1 MHAFGS
7 KSRAAAMLVFTT
19 LAWGAMFAIAKTAL
33 GTLDAFW
40 LSAVRYVPAALV
52 MLAVLAFVEGP
63 AALNPKGAAWRM
75 LGYGTLGFAGFSI
88 LGFLGL
94 SQSRPEHAAIII
106 ALLPLVTAVLNWL
119 LRGRRPAPVTV
130 ASLLVAFTGVAMVVT
145 KGDLRLALHGTLH
158 ADALVL
164 AGVVCWAAYTMGA
177 ATAPAVPVPERS
189 RVRSGSATGRAK
201 VAPMSTLRYTA
212 LSMAGGAIGIA
223 IVTLVASAAGLAH
236 PPAWHA
242 VAALPLE
249 IAYLS
254 LVAGVL
260 AVLAWNGGVAV
271 LGPPNA
277 VLFINLVPLTALAI
291 GIAQG
296 HRFGRV
302 EWIGAGL
309 VIGALVVNNLA
320 TRAATPALASKPKFA

>member
-1 MHAFGS
+1 
-7 KSRAAAMLVFTT
+7 MLVFTT

-40 LSAVRYVPAALV
+40 LSAVRYVPAALI
-52 MLAVLAFVEGP
+52 MLAVLGFVEGP
-63 AALNPKGAAWRM
+63 AALVPHGAAWRL

-145 KGDLRLALHGTLH
+145 KGDVRLALH
-158 ADALVL
+158 
-164 AGVVCWAAYTMGA
+164 GVVCWAASTMGA
-177 ATAPAVPVPERS
+177 ATAPAVSVPARA
-189 RVRSGSATGRAK
+189 SARNRPAAGGRATI
-201 VAPMSTLRYTA
+201 APMSTLRYTA
-212 LSMAGGAIGIA
+212 LSMAGGAIGIVVA
-223 IVTLVASAAGLAH
+223 TLAASTVGLAH
-236 PPAWHA
+236 PPAWHT

-271 LGPPNA
+271 LGPANA

-296 HRFGRV
+296 HRFGRI
-302 EWIGAGL
+302 EWIGAAF

-320 TRAATPALASKPKFA
+320 TRAAAPALASKAKFA

>member
-1 MHAFGS
+1 MQAFGGN
-7 KSRAAAMLVFTT
+7 SRAAAMLVFTT
-19 LAWGAMFAIAKTAL
+19 LAWGAMFTIAKTAL

-52 MLAVLAFVEGP
+52 MLTVLSFVEGP
-63 AALNPKGAAWRM
+63 AALNPQGAAWRL

-130 ASLLVAFTGVAMVVT
+130 VSLLVAFTGVAMVVT
-145 KGDLRLALHGTLH
+145 KGDIRLALHGTLH

-177 ATAPAVPVPERS
+177 ATAPAGSAPGRS
-189 RVRSGSATGRAK
+189 RAETRPAEGRATM
-201 VAPMSTLRYTA
+201 APMSTLRYTA
-212 LSMAGGAIGIA
+212 LSMAGGAIGIVVA
-223 IVTLVASAAGLAH
+223 TLAASAVGLAH
-236 PPAWHA
+236 PPTWHT

-271 LGPPNA
+271 LGPANA

-296 HRFGRV
+296 HRFGRI
-302 EWIGAGL
+302 EWIGAVL